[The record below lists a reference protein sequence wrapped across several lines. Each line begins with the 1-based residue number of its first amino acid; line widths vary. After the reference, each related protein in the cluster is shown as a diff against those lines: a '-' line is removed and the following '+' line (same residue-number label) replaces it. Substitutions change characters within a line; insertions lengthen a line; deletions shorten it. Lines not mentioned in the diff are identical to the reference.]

1 MLESR
6 WQFFSINGS
15 RPNQNQ
21 FLLDGGN
28 NNDTG
33 FNGPEYSS
41 PVESIQELRVQT
53 NNYSAEYG
61 NAGGG
66 VINTVTK
73 SGTNSFHGSA
83 FEYFRN
89 DKFRAGN
96 SFSNLGSQKK
106 PMLRSNQFGGTV
118 GGPIKKNKT
127 FFFFSYEGLRLRL
140 PAGTAGTGA
149 GLVNIATVP
158 AALQKAGDFSQRCRP
173 AARWSGSM
181 TRLLLASIRPTR
193 TDASGRHSP
202 IT

>member
-1 MLESR
+1 MKGRNASGLMFLTPGVRVPRVALNQPVLESH

-33 FNGPEYSS
+33 FNGPEYSA

-73 SGTNSFHGSA
+73 SGTNQFHGSA

-89 DKFRAGN
+89 DKLQAGN
-96 SFSNLGSQKK
+96 FFSNLGGQKK
-106 PMLRSNQFGGTV
+106 PMLRSNQFGGTF
-118 GGPIKKNKT
+118 GGPVRREQDVR
-127 FFFFSYEGLRLRL
+127 FRQLRR
-140 PAGTAGTGA
+140 ASVETAG
-149 GLVNIATVP
+149 
-158 AALQKAGDFSQRCRP
+158 RHRR
-173 AARWSGSM
+173 ARERAW
-181 TRLLLASIRPTR
+181 
-193 TDASGRHSP
+193 
-202 IT
+202 